1 MSRGR
6 GGSKTA
12 ATSYCN
18 SPLQTFFSKKVRRK
32 SEVLKMSRYDTK
44 PEKQTRSD
52 TSVAKKQL
60 RSVGYGKESSV
71 AEEGRKEP

>member
-1 MSRGR
+1 
-6 GGSKTA
+6 
-12 ATSYCN
+12 
-18 SPLQTFFSKKVRRK
+18 
-32 SEVLKMSRYDTK
+32 MSRYDTK